1 METRLYISRDDIFGD
16 DTRRF
21 KLRRI
26 SKSSKKNIQA
36 NQILPDS
43 TFDLRTHSTTLT
55 YNRTETCSCCNSNT
69 QDIHTDTHKS
79 INFDDAHKKIKRR
92 PANYNRNSQEEVKKK
107 ITVKG
112 FQHKEISFAK
122 KELEKILM
130 ELEKQLHQVKEEMKE
145 KRNTVANL

>member
-1 METRLYISRDDIFGD
+1 MIYLEMILDGLSYEGY
-16 DTRRF
+16 
-21 KLRRI
+21 LNHQ
-26 SKSSKKNIQA
+26 KKNIQA

-122 KELEKILM
+122 KK
-130 ELEKQLHQVKEEMKE
+130 
-145 KRNTVANL
+145 N

>member
-107 ITVKG
+107 
-112 FQHKEISFAK
+112 
-122 KELEKILM
+122 
-130 ELEKQLHQVKEEMKE
+130 
-145 KRNTVANL
+145 